1 MSKLTSR
8 ANRSLKHPVYKCA
21 YIYPIGRKRVILPTT
36 NVDKVRF
43 HGINELFTRIVW
55 TWCAVYTRCCH
66 RLFSDV

>member
-21 YIYPIGRKRVILPTT
+21 YIYPIGRKRVILPAT
-36 NVDKVRF
+36 NVDKIRF

-55 TWCAVYTRCCH
+55 T
-66 RLFSDV
+66 